1 MPMNL
6 PDNILLRVKNLRTYF
21 KLREGLLRAV
31 DGVSFDVKKGKILG
45 LIGES
50 GCGKSITG
58 RSIMRIIPD
67 PGYIAG
73 GKIFLNNQ
81 DGSVTDIAAL
91 NTRGDEIYR
100 IRGGRLGMVFQE
112 PMTSLSP
119 VHTIGD
125 QLTEA
130 VYLHVTKEKKRAFDT
145 AVSFLEKVG
154 IGNPHQRMFAYPG
167 HLSGGL
173 RQRVMIAM
181 ALCANPDLLIA
192 DEPTTA
198 LDVTVQSQ
206 ILTLLKKIQEETGLS
221 ILYITHDLGVIARI
235 CHYVAVM
242 YLGRIVEY
250 MPITEL
256 LSGPKHPYLCDL
268 LLSIPS
274 AKRRAVRLETIRG
287 SVPVP
292 INLPACC
299 GYNERCNKAI
309 KGLCDKKIPALS
321 ECGNEHLVRCFLY
334 NNDEEGAEQ

>member
-1 MPMNL
+1 MNL
-6 PDNILLRVKNLRTYF
+6 PNDILLRVDNLKTYF
-21 KLREGLLRAV
+21 KLREGLLKAV
-31 DGVSFDVKKGKILG
+31 NGVTFDVKKGKILG

-73 GKIFLNNQ
+73 GEILLHNS
-81 DGSVTDIAAL
+81 DGSVTNIASL
-91 NTRGDEIYR
+91 NAKDDELYR
-100 IRGGRLGMVFQE
+100 IRGGRFGMVFQE

-130 VYLHVTKEKKRAFDT
+130 AYLHVTKEKKQAFDI

-154 IGNPHQRMFAYPG
+154 IGNPQQRMFAYPG
-167 HLSGGL
+167 QLSGGL
-173 RQRVMIAM
+173 RQRAMIAM

-221 ILYITHDLGVIARI
+221 VLYITHDLGVIARI

-242 YLGRIVEY
+242 YLGKIVEY
-250 MPITEL
+250 MPIAEL
-256 LSGPKHPYLCDL
+256 FSGPKHPYLSDL

-274 AKRRAVRLETIRG
+274 AKRRVVRLETIRG

-299 GYNERCNKAI
+299 GYNERCNKAV
-309 KGLCDKKIPALS
+309 KGLCDKRLPALS
-321 ECGNEHLVRCFLY
+321 ECGNGHLVRCFLY
-334 NNDEEGAEQ
+334 NNSEEGAEQ

>member
-1 MPMNL
+1 MTQTIL
-6 PDNILLRVKNLRTYF
+6 PDDVLLRVENLKTYF
-21 KLREGLLRAV
+21 KLREGILKAV

-45 LIGES
+45 VIGES

-58 RSIMRIIPD
+58 RSIMKIVPS
-67 PGYIAG
+67 PGYIAD
-73 GKIFLNNQ
+73 GKILLKNG
-81 DGSVTDIAAL
+81 DSAVTDICSL
-91 NTRGDEIYR
+91 SFKDDEIYR
-100 IRGGRLGMVFQE
+100 IRGGRIGMIFQE

-119 VHTIGD
+119 VHTVGD

-130 VYLHVTKEKKRAFDT
+130 VYLHVTKDKKEAFDI

-154 IGNPHQRMFAYPG
+154 IGNPTQRMFVYPSQ
-167 HLSGGL
+167 LSGGL

-206 ILTLLKKIQEETGLS
+206 ILTLLKCIQRETGLS
-221 ILYITHDLGVIARI
+221 ILYITHDLGVIAQI

-242 YLGRIVEY
+242 YLGKIVEC
-250 MPITEL
+250 MPIAEL
-256 LSGPKHPYLCDL
+256 FSRSSHPYLADL

-274 AKRRAVRLETIRG
+274 AKRRVERLETIRG

-292 INLPACC
+292 INLPKSC
-299 GYNERCNKAI
+299 GYADRCTKAV
-309 KGLCDKKIPALS
+309 KGLCDKRIPALS
-321 ECGNEHLVRCFLY
+321 NCGNEHFVRCFLY
-334 NNDEEGAEQ
+334 SDAEEGEA